1 MMRAVSVPSVL
12 SQLALRVWQLCF
24 RPLVSIA
31 DKQESNR
38 ARNAAFV
45 SGVQLVSFSLFY
57 VYRLGTVPNLLL
69 SYRLIAATILICFT
83 LAYVLSRFGQHQIAI
98 WLSVITISALLY
110 VSTLIGAVVNIS
122 YVLSPLHWLLAM
134 LLVMSWL
141 VRPVAI
147 LVLTVVNFLVL
158 ILIALLRPDLI
169 QYNMGPV
176 YLQIFTI
183 ATLILAYSIFRDR
196 DQQVIEAR
204 SRELSQSEDRY
215 RTLFDSGFDSVV
227 VHRDFRIIDVNTAAE
242 ALTGYSRQEL
252 LAMRTLDLLTPESLK
267 QVPLPTQT
275 PPTAQYEMDGIRKD
289 GTVFPVEIRSKA
301 ILYQGQ
307 PARALSVRD
316 MSLQRE
322 SEANRTAVLIEQQ
335 RTKLMR
341 DFLRNASH
349 DLRTPMAVMNTKL
362 YLIER
367 YLDQPE
373 KALDQ
378 INGIK
383 SQVSRLSQMLDD
395 MLFLTQLDQTPLELE
410 LAPINLNEIADW
422 LRLRYQAQAANQKIT
437 LQVDRVPD
445 PVLVLADTAELMRAL
460 QRLVENALLYTSD
473 AGTITLRTRRTA
485 DTGLIEIADTGI
497 GIPPEALPHLFERFF
512 RVDDARNSDSGG
524 AGLGLPI
531 AHALIEAHQG
541 RITVQSSLGKGSTF
555 AVQLPLA
562 PASATETL
570 ASSL

>member
-1 MMRAVSVPSVL
+1 MRAFSIPSAL
-12 SQLALRVWQLCF
+12 TQIALRIWQICF
-24 RPLVSIA
+24 TPVVPIA
-31 DKQESNR
+31 DQLEWKR

-45 SGVQLVSFSLFY
+45 SGVQMVSFSLFY
-57 VYRLGTVPNLLL
+57 VYRMVTVSHLSI
-69 SYRLIAATILICFT
+69 SYRLINAAILVCFVVV
-83 LAYVLSRFGQHQIAI
+83 YVLSRFGRSRLAI
-98 WLSVITISALLY
+98 WLGFTGLSASLYAASLL
-110 VSTLIGAVVNIS
+110 GAVVSIL
-122 YVLSPLHWLLAM
+122 YVLSPLYWILAM

-141 VRPVAI
+141 LPPRSMLI
-147 LVLTVVNFLVL
+147 LTALNSVVL
-158 ILIALLRPDLI
+158 ILIPIFRPDLTAF
-169 QYNMGPV
+169 NMGPV

-183 ATLILAYSIFRDR
+183 AGLILAYALFRYR
-196 DQQVIEAR
+196 DLQVIESR
-204 SRELSQSEDRY
+204 TRELSQSEDRY

-227 VHRDFRIIDVNTAAE
+227 VHRDYKIIDVNPAAE

-252 LAMRTLDLLTPESLK
+252 LSMRTLDLLTPESLK
-267 QVPLPTQT
+267 QVPSPSQT
-275 PPTAQYEMDGIRKD
+275 PPTAQYEMDSVRKD
-289 GTVFPVEIRSKA
+289 GTVFPVEVRSKA

-316 MSLQRE
+316 LSVQRE

-383 SQVSRLSQMLDD
+383 AQVSRLSQMLDD
-395 MLFLTQLDQTPLELE
+395 MLFLTQLDQAPLELQ
-410 LAPINLNEIADW
+410 LASVNLNDIADW
-422 LRLRYQAQAANQKIT
+422 LRLRYQADATSQGIT
-437 LQVDRVPD
+437 LQVEVAPEAIF
-445 PVLVLADTAELMRAL
+445 VLADTAELVRAL

-473 AGTITLRTRRTA
+473 DGTIILRTRRTA
-485 DTGLIEIADTGI
+485 DYGMIEIADTGI

-512 RVDDARNSDSGG
+512 RVDNARNSDSGG

-531 AHALIEAHQG
+531 AHALIEAHHGQ
-541 RITVQSSLGKGSTF
+541 ISVQSTLGKGSTF
-555 AVQLPLA
+555 AIQLPLA
-562 PASATETL
+562 PASVTETL